1 MTPLFIELSD
11 GSLINANHVMHVRK
25 ITDASCILETLV
37 VADTT
42 NVSGSWNAGGSGTM
56 SGYTNSGRV
65 FYTSNYS
72 VQEWAA
78 RVNNAIALAQAVERM
93 AK

>member
-11 GSLINANHVMHVRK
+11 GTLVNANHVMRVVP
-25 ITDASCILETLV
+25 SGPNGCVVETNIMKNYIRGEWQPGGMGSMHANHDTP
-37 VADTT
+37 VAFTT
-42 NVSGSWNAGGSGTM
+42 
-56 SGYTNSGRV
+56 
-65 FYTSNYS
+65 NYS
-72 VQEWAA
+72 VQEWAT